1 MKDRRSKDEIRAELL
16 ADAERL
22 IDEIL
27 DWDDRTNEPTLRDIE
42 REVLKLRKQFG
53 QNITGA
59 VIERQEQ
66 RKPVPGPSCPECG
79 SEMQY
84 KDMKEITVEGQVG
97 DLEIERGY
105 YYCAECRRGLFPPG

>member
-1 MKDRRSKDEIRAELL
+1 MKDHRSRDEIRAELL
-16 ADAERL
+16 SNAESL

-27 DWDDRTNEPTLRDIE
+27 DWDDRTEAPTLRDIE

-53 QNITGA
+53 QSMTGA

-66 RKPVPGPSCPECG
+66 RRPVPGPRCPECG
-79 SEMQY
+79 AAMQY
-84 KDMKEITVEGQVG
+84 KDMKETRVEGQVG

-105 YYCAECRRGLFPPG
+105 YYCAGCRRGLFPPG